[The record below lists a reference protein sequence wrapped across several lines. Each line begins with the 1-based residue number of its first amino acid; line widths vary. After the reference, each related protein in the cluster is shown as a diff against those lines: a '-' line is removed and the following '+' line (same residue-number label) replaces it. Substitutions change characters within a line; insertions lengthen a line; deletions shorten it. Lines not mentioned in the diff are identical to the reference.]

1 MLHSDPIFSNISEIN
16 DYLEEKDF
24 MCVRDLYKKVKE
36 ILSYPNTERI
46 FDITDTQ
53 LLDLH

>member
-36 ILSYPNTERI
+36 ILSQQNTERI

>member
-16 DYLEEKDF
+16 DYLEERDF

-36 ILSYPNTERI
+36 ILSQPNTERI
-46 FDITDTQ
+46 FDITDT
-53 LLDLH
+53 

>member
-36 ILSYPNTERI
+36 ILSQPNTERI